1 MANAVPRKPP
11 VFCLLVLLL
20 ATFSNSPTLA
30 KSVSDEDLKG
40 YLNTLRLYVGNQD
53 QNYQAHLVQKLWQ
66 KIVETAS
73 IEQLPVILGSMDD
86 PVPLTKLTSENA
98 ASWKKNRPLIENWV
112 RAAVD
117 TIAEREL
124 AETGTLPSDRLEEF
138 VLDNKQSPRA
148 RRVAYEWLSKVDAD
162 RAAGLL
168 TDMLDDESLELRYDA
183 IASLLAEAKAA
194 GDETA
199 KLAKYQ
205 RALRS
210 ARDKLQLKECAE
222 ALKELGQTPNMAKQV
237 GFLIDWKVIG
247 PFDNSQR
254 AGFEREYPPEQGVD
268 LDATYEGKDGS
279 VAWKDAVAEQ
289 EDLESLGTVDLN
301 AALVEEK
308 SVLAYSYTT
317 FRSAK
322 EQPVEIRYESKE
334 ATKLW
339 LNDKLIA
346 TKNVYHSGGGFDQY
360 IVPCL
365 LQQGENRILIKV
377 CQNEQTQ
384 PWTRPWEFRLRITD
398 DLGGAIQP
406 AE

>member
-1 MANAVPRKPP
+1 MALSHSLVTRGLATLL
-11 VFCLLVLLL
+11 FALVLANTSSAELNRQDLL
-20 ATFSNSPTLA
+20 KAELHNLVVFA
-30 KSVSDEDLKG
+30 EDNKQ
-40 YLNTLRLYVGNQD
+40 VGAQD
-53 QNYQAHLVQKLWQ
+53 AWKKVVEAAQADD
-66 KIVETAS
+66 
-73 IEQLPVILGSMDD
+73 LPIILGAMKD
-86 PVPLTKLTSENA
+86 PNVLQVAEGPIHVGPLT
-98 ASWKKNRPLIENWV
+98 ENWL
-112 RAAVD
+112 RAATDAV
-117 TIAEREL
+117 AEREL
-124 AETGTLPSDRLEEF
+124 AENGTLPADELEKFVKESD
-138 VLDNKQSPRA
+138 QSPRA
-148 RRVAYEWLSKVDAD
+148 RRIAYEWLSKVDAD

-168 TDMLDDESLELRYDA
+168 ADMLDDESLELRYDA
-183 IASLLAEAKAA
+183 IASLLAEARA
-194 GDETA
+194 GEDETA

-237 GFLIDWKVIG
+237 GFLINWKVIG

-254 AGFEREYPPEQGVD
+254 AGFEREYPPEQNIGNGVD

-308 SVLAYSYTT
+308 SVLAYAYTT
-317 FRSAK
+317 FQSAK

-365 LQQGENRILIKV
+365 LQKGENRILIKV

-398 DLGGAIQP
+398 DLGGAIHA